1 MSDSDDTDIL
11 LLIPPDFFLSTTLS
25 NSRLNDSFPD
35 EYISSRNSNMSSSKW
50 EQLPPPTPSANSGAN
65 YHQFLPTTQQIE
77 LANINARLT
86 NIEHNNFSPPSDLST
101 ISNSTHHNGGEKRT
115 VPRVSTVTHSTPK
128 DHLHENSRR
137 GEEYHGVLKE
147 IDHFLEDRKYHS
159 SWSANGIRDHHQ
171 VEHTASLPNVLVRLP
186 EDRTFHDPLPTLAPV
201 HENLVSLSEMWS
213 KNAPG
218 NLTLKEE
225 QYRRMHLE
233 KTIQSLQSKL
243 LEYQQKISVALE
255 VDKAKDKALRSAQN
269 ENNSLNQE
277 IKRLK
282 DTVSKIE
289 SDHQSLAGKY
299 ELVQKELAQA
309 LGLAA
314 KFQDKNE
321 KLESELQNCSRKTSE
336 NTSSYKKKIEELEI
350 MLHSCKKSEEYSTT
364 ELTKMK
370 DRLVKAEHK
379 ADKASNRCE
388 EMETQLETLKNYKEQ
403 AQELMQKHKNRAD
416 SLEEQKKSLNEKLS
430 SLTEKEGILQKKL
443 ESQRQGLKLH
453 YQQQL
458 EIVVAQKL
466 KEFQGQLDKV
476 EETLKQEGR
485 DRERL
490 IAERAMKQMEL
501 INEKNEQE
509 LNLLQE
515 KHEEE
520 VELYRIQLAN
530 ASKKIADLEAK
541 LSSYKTRRADI
552 AEKLHSVME
561 VQWQK
566 ALEILT
572 SPNSSN
578 PQALGNKSVSL
589 ENVQSTAEN
598 EQFETPKTSRQQNNQ
613 TTEEP
618 LHMDRLQAYIE
629 LLLSKSPE
637 DIENLNELLSKT
649 KLNTSGS
656 KNKNQQRSIN
666 NGKPPWKG

>member
-11 LLIPPDFFLSTTLS
+11 LLIPPDLFLSTSLS
-25 NSRLNDSFPD
+25 ANRLNESFPED
-35 EYISSRNSNMSSSKW
+35 YINSSHMSTSNW
-50 EQLPPPTPSANSGAN
+50 EPVPPPTLGASSGAVN
-65 YHQFLPTTQQIE
+65 FNQFLPPTQQIE
-77 LANINARLT
+77 LDNINARLT
-86 NIEHNNFSPPSDLST
+86 NIETNFSPPSDLST
-101 ISNSTHHNGGEKRT
+101 ISNSTHCNGGERRT
-115 VPRVSTVTHSTPK
+115 IPRTNIVTHSTPK
-128 DHLHENSRR
+128 DFFNGNPLRE

-159 SWSANGIRDHHQ
+159 LRNSNNNRDYHHRGD
-171 VEHTASLPNVLVRLP
+171 EHHAASLPNVINRGSIEEEMANP
-186 EDRTFHDPLPTLAPV
+186 IPAAPAR
-201 HENLVSLSEMWS
+201 ENLVSLSEMWS

-225 QYRRMHLE
+225 QYRRLHLE
-233 KTIQSLQSKL
+233 KTIRTLQSKL

-255 VDKAKDKALRSAQN
+255 VDRSKDNALRNAQI
-269 ENNSLNQE
+269 ENDNLHQE
-277 IKRLK
+277 AKRLM
-282 DTVSKIE
+282 DTVTKIE
-289 SDHQSLAGKY
+289 NDHQCLAEKY
-299 ELVQKELAQA
+299 EVVQKELAQA

-321 KLESELQNCSRKTSE
+321 KLENELQDYSRKSSE
-336 NTSSYKKKIEELEI
+336 NSSFYKKKIEELEI
-350 MLHSCKKSEEYSTT
+350 MLHSCKKSEEYSSS
-364 ELTKMK
+364 ELAKMK
-370 DRLVKAEHK
+370 DRLAKSEYR

-388 EMETQLETLKNYKEQ
+388 DLESQLETLKSYKEQ

-416 SLEEQKKSLNEKLS
+416 SLEEQKKTLNEKVS
-430 SLTEKEGILQKKL
+430 SLTEKESALQKKL

-466 KEFQGQLDKV
+466 KEFQGHLDKV

-501 INEKNEQE
+501 INDKNEQE
-509 LNLLQE
+509 LNLLQQ

-520 VELYRIQLAN
+520 VELYRLQLAN
-530 ASKKIADLEAK
+530 ASKKIAELESK
-541 LSSYKTRRADI
+541 LNSYKTKRADI

-572 SPNSSN
+572 SPNS
-578 PQALGNKSVSL
+578 QTFENKAVST

-598 EQFETPKTSRQQNNQ
+598 EQFETPKSSRQNRAADELTNA
-613 TTEEP
+613 
-618 LHMDRLQAYIE
+618 DRLQAYIE

-637 DIENLNELLSKT
+637 DIDNLNDLLSKT
-649 KLNTSGS
+649 KLTNSGS
-656 KNKNQQRSIN
+656 KNKNQQRLINN

>member
-25 NSRLNDSFPD
+25 HDRLNDNYTE
-35 EYISSRNSNMSSSKW
+35 EYNSISNMSSASKW
-50 EQLPPPTPSANSGAN
+50 EPTQGTTANVSTTIGTN
-65 YHQFLPTTQQIE
+65 FHQYLPTNQQIE
-77 LANINARLT
+77 LANINARLN
-86 NIEHNNFSPPSDLST
+86 NIETNNFSPPSDLST

-115 VPRVSTVTHSTPK
+115 IPRSNTLTHSTPK
-128 DHLHENSRR
+128 G

-147 IDHFLEDRKYHS
+147 IDHFLEDRKYYS
-159 SWSANGIRDHHQ
+159 SYNANGSGIRNNHQ
-171 VEHTASLPNVLVRLP
+171 IEHSTASLPNVLNRIHFD
-186 EDRTFHDPLPTLAPV
+186 EDLPTTQLPQQQPLN
-201 HENLVSLSEMWS
+201 ENLVSLSEMWS

-225 QYRRMHLE
+225 QYRRLHLE
-233 KTIQSLQSKL
+233 KTIQTLQSKL

-255 VDKAKDKALRSAQN
+255 VDRTKDKALKSTQN
-269 ENNSLNQE
+269 ENNSLQQDV
-277 IKRLK
+277 KRLK
-282 DTVSKIE
+282 ETLGKVDNDYQVIVE
-289 SDHQSLAGKY
+289 KY
-299 ELVQKELAQA
+299 EMIQKELAQA

-321 KLESELQNCSRKTSE
+321 KLESELQNCSRKLTE
-336 NTSSYKKKIEELEI
+336 NNSLYKKKIEELEI
-350 MLHSCKKSEEYSTT
+350 LLHSSKKSEEYSTN
-364 ELTKMK
+364 ELTKIK
-370 DRLVKAEHK
+370 DRLVKAEHQAVK
-379 ADKASNRCE
+379 SSSQCE
-388 EMETQLETLKNYKEQ
+388 KMEMEMETLKNHKEQ

-416 SLEEQKKSLNEKLS
+416 SLEEQKKTLNEKLT
-430 SLTEKEGILQKKL
+430 SLIEKEATLQKKL

-466 KEFQGQLDKV
+466 KEFQTQLDKV
-476 EETLKQEGR
+476 EENLKQEGR

-509 LNLLQE
+509 LNLLQQ
-515 KHEEE
+515 KHDEE

-530 ASKKIADLEAK
+530 ASKKIAELESK
-541 LSSYKTRRADI
+541 LNSYKTKRADI

-561 VQWQK
+561 AQWQK

-578 PQALGNKSVSL
+578 PQAMDNKASISM

-598 EQFETPKTSRQQNNQ
+598 EQFETPKTSRQNNNR
-613 TTEEP
+613 TVEDP
-618 LHMDRLQAYIE
+618 PHLDRLQAYIE

-649 KLNTSGS
+649 KLTSS
-656 KNKNQQRSIN
+656 ENKHKQQQQRLIN
-666 NGKPPWKG
+666 SNTKPPWKG

>member
-11 LLIPPDFFLSTTLS
+11 LLIPPNFFLSTTLS
-25 NSRLNDSFPD
+25 DDRLNDIHLD
-35 EYISSRNSNMSSSKW
+35 DYTTIYSNMSTTKW
-50 EQLPPPTPSANSGAN
+50 DPIAQTAVGATTTSATNF
-65 YHQFLPTTQQIE
+65 HQFLPTNQQIE
-77 LANINARLT
+77 LANINARLN
-86 NIEHNNFSPPSDLST
+86 NIETHNFSPPSDLST

-115 VPRVSTVTHSTPK
+115 VPRQNTVTHSTPK
-128 DHLHENSRR
+128 DHLHENPRR
-137 GEEYHGVLKE
+137 GEEYQGVLKE
-147 IDHFLEDRKYHS
+147 IDHFLEDRKYS
-159 SWSANGIRDHHQ
+159 SAWNANSMREYHQ
-171 VEHTASLPNVLVRLP
+171 IEQTTASLPTVLHRLP
-186 EDRTFHDPLPTLAPV
+186 EDRPFDEEVTLAQQPMKD
-201 HENLVSLSEMWS
+201 LVSLSEMWS

-225 QYRRMHLE
+225 QFRRLHLE
-233 KTIQSLQSKL
+233 KTVRTLQSKL

-255 VDKAKDKALRSAQN
+255 VDKAKDQALK
-269 ENNSLNQE
+269 NNQIEINNLHQE
-277 IKRLK
+277 VNRLK
-282 DTVSKIE
+282 DTLSKIE
-289 SDHQSLAGKY
+289 SDHHGLAEKY
-299 ELVQKELAQA
+299 EMIQKELAQA

-321 KLESELQNCSRKTSE
+321 KLENELQNYSRKSSE
-336 NTSSYKKKIEELEI
+336 NNSLYKKKIEELEI
-350 MLHSCKKSEEYSTT
+350 LLHSSKKSEEYSTN
-364 ELTKMK
+364 ELNKMK
-370 DRLVKAEHK
+370 DRLVKAEHQATK
-379 ADKASNRCE
+379 SSNRCE
-388 EMETQLETLKNYKEQ
+388 ELETQMETLKNYKEQ

-416 SLEEQKKSLNEKLS
+416 NLEEQKKSLHEKVV
-430 SLTEKEGILQKKL
+430 SLTEKESVLQKKL

-515 KHEEE
+515 KHDEE

-530 ASKKIADLEAK
+530 ATKKITEQEAK
-541 LSSYKTRRADI
+541 LNLYKTKRADI

-561 VQWQK
+561 AQWQK

-572 SPNSSN
+572 SPNS
-578 PQALGNKSVSL
+578 QANEKAEVMP
-589 ENVQSTAEN
+589 NATHSTAEN
-598 EQFETPKTSRQQNNQ
+598 EQFETPKTSRQNNNKS
-613 TTEEP
+613 TEDP
-618 LHMDRLQAYIE
+618 PHLDRLQAYIE

-637 DIENLNELLSKT
+637 DIENLNELLSKSR
-649 KLNTSGS
+649 LTSSGN
-656 KNKNQQRSIN
+656 KHKNQQRLVN